1 MARFNLDDYATVDER
16 LALLFAD
23 HPSARIVTTNLT
35 TPQDRAT
42 GVWVMRAE
50 LYLLEGSE
58 PYLKASGH
66 AFEVDGQ
73 GGANLT
79 SALENAETSAVGRCL
94 MLAGYS
100 GNKKG
105 LASRTEMEKVERGV
119 TPIGRDWVAEALLLT
134 EKDKLRALW
143 TEARKAKANEKVLAK
158 IQAIADGSFDK
169 GAVGGSE
176 RNV

>member
-1 MARFNLDDYATVDER
+1 MARFNLEDYATVDQR

-35 TPQDRAT
+35 TPQDRAA

-50 LYLLEGSE
+50 LYLVEDGQAF
-58 PYLKASGH
+58 LKASGH
-66 AFEVDGQ
+66 AFEIDGQ
-73 GGANLT
+73 AGANQT

-119 TPIGRDWVAEALLLT
+119 TPIGRDWVAEAAALT
-134 EKDKLRALW
+134 DKESLRALW
-143 TEARKAKANEKVLAK
+143 QEARRAKAADTILAK
-158 IQAIADGSFDK
+158 IQAVADELPN
-169 GAVGGSE
+169 A
-176 RNV
+176 

>member
-1 MARFNLDDYATVDER
+1 MARFNLEDYATVDQR

-35 TPQDRAT
+35 TPQDRAA

-50 LYLLEGSE
+50 LYLVEDGQAF
-58 PYLKASGH
+58 LKASGH
-66 AFEVDGQ
+66 AFEIDGQ
-73 GGANLT
+73 AGANQT

-105 LASRTEMEKVERGV
+105 LASRTEMDKVVRGV
-119 TPIGRDWVAEALLLT
+119 TPIGRNWVAEAAALT
-134 EKDKLRALW
+134 DKESLRAIW
-143 TEARKAKANEKVLAK
+143 QEARRAKAADTILAQ
-158 IQAIADGSFDK
+158 IQAVADELPN
-169 GAVGGSE
+169 A
-176 RNV
+176 